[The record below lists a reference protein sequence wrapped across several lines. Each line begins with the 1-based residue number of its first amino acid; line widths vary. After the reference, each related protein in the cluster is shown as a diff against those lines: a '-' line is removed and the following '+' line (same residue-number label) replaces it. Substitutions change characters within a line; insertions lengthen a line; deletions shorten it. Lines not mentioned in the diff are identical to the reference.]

1 MLLLLLA
8 LLKNSHRC
16 PRVIGKYPRLSVL
29 TLLQILL
36 DVEFLHLLLEQMLVT
51 LGGFPGHGTLAT
63 RLSLLLVHAVHVL
76 FLGLHYAFL
85 SLLLFGFVVGTF
97 LEFLQFLAEPLRLML
112 DHMESGVGVV
122 QVARLP
128 QG

>member
-1 MLLLLLA
+1 M
-8 LLKNSHRC
+8 
-16 PRVIGKYPRLSVL
+16 IGKYPRLSVL
-29 TLLQILL
+29 NLLQILL

-51 LGGFPGHGTLAT
+51 LGGFLGHGTLAT
-63 RLSLLLVHAVHVL
+63 HLSLLLVHAVQVL